1 MESFIMPNGAT
12 PAPAGAGA
20 GADVI
25 KDGTTATFMAD
36 VVDASMTTP
45 VLVDFWAPW
54 CGPCKQ
60 LTPTLERV
68 VRNARGAVKLVKINV
83 DESPEIS
90 QQLRIQSIPTVY
102 AFKDGQPVDGFQG
115 AVPESQIQQLIDRLT
130 GGAASDSPVA
140 QALEQADTLLEQ
152 GDHQS
157 AGAIYQQVMGHDPEN
172 APAFA
177 GFLKCL
183 IADGRLDEAK
193 AVLAQATD
201 AFKADK
207 AVQAVTTQLELAEQG
222 AKAAGELAAFQARV
236 EANPKDH
243 QARLDLASALYATG
257 DTEGALD
264 QLLDSIRIDRK
275 WQDEAARKQL
285 LKYFEALGPTDP
297 VTVAARRKL
306 ASVLFS

>member
-1 MESFIMPNGAT
+1 
-12 PAPAGAGA
+12 
-20 GADVI
+20 
-25 KDGTTATFMAD
+25 
-36 VVDASMTTP
+36 
-45 VLVDFWAPW
+45 
-54 CGPCKQ
+54 
-60 LTPTLERV
+60 
-68 VRNARGAVKLVKINV
+68 
-83 DESPEIS
+83 
-90 QQLRIQSIPTVY
+90 
-102 AFKDGQPVDGFQG
+102 
-115 AVPESQIQQLIDRLT
+115 
-130 GGAASDSPVA
+130 
-140 QALEQADTLLEQ
+140 
-152 GDHQS
+152 
-157 AGAIYQQVMGHDPEN
+157 
-172 APAFA
+172 
-177 GFLKCL
+177 
-183 IADGRLDEAK
+183 
-193 AVLAQATD
+193 VLAQATD

-207 AVQAVTTQLELAEQG
+207 AVQAVATQLELAEQG